1 MPKSAINTQ
10 GSSGLFT
17 RFLIIFI
24 PFMILLAAAATTH
37 FYTETKLLQVHQ
49 ENHEASNVSL
59 GQQGVVSQMRSVI
72 SDLTFLAKLNELW
85 ELLDNTN
92 NTLARLKLSQ
102 EFLYFS
108 ENKGVY
114 DQVSIIDVHGD
125 ELLRVNYGDGIP
137 YIVEQ
142 AKLQNKADQ
151 AYFQE
156 AVQLDV
162 GGVFMS
168 SFVMVDDE
176 TEPGIPPR
184 AVIRFATPLFDTRGK
199 KKGLLFLNIRGDR
212 ILWGFKQAA
221 RDIIDHAYIVA
232 NEGRSLGSPSSVT
245 KGTFNSVLDKG
256 FVTAYPSE
264 WDRILSKD
272 TGSFSTPSGLF
283 TFTTAYP
290 LASVMEYYGQTGA
303 GVVSGVSGN
312 KNKSARFWK
321 IVSHIPSDKRIIPYR
336 TFFSKHVWIYSFS
349 SLFIL
354 ALSLL
359 LAQISNRRDIE
370 KAQAEYEH
378 RLQNTLD
385 AIQFLAVSINPNGQV
400 IYCNQPLA
408 NALNKSQNEIIGLN
422 WFDSA
427 VPEHQRQSIRM
438 AFEGVI
444 KGKAPLQTT
453 EYWIRNNQGN
463 ECLISWNNIIS
474 FCPNGKIMTLTS
486 IGHDITAQRANEK
499 QLHKLSRAVE
509 QTHDSIIVT
518 DKKGIIE
525 YVNRGFVETTGY
537 SQSEA
542 IGKTCAILK
551 SGETTDDVYKSL
563 WDSIT
568 SGREWRGVFR
578 NRRKNGELYWENT
591 MISPIRDEQEEIT
604 HYLSI
609 KEDVTEHRQLR
620 EEVEE
625 RNRELAR
632 AQSLAEM
639 GRMASMIAH
648 DLRNPLSS
656 IKMTMQIFNK
666 RPYDNST
673 AQNAEELSA
682 IALDQ
687 VRYME
692 NILADLLLFSKPD
705 ALQPEWLQ
713 INRVLDSSVLM
724 LQETIQKTQAKIISE
739 YQGTL
744 PAVHADA
751 TKLQQVFSN
760 LVMNAIQATELC
772 DHSPI
777 ITVRSA
783 LVVEQ
788 GSPVIQV
795 DILDNGPGI
804 PDDIAARIFDPF
816 YTTKAKGTGLGLPI
830 VKRMVEEHGG
840 TFKISHRENAQG
852 SYARVTLPTG
862 PTHS

>member
-1 MPKSAINTQ
+1 
-10 GSSGLFT
+10 
-17 RFLIIFI
+17 
-24 PFMILLAAAATTH
+24 MILLGAAATTH
-37 FYTETKLLQVHQ
+37 FYTETKLLQVNQ
-49 ENHEASNVSL
+49 ENHEANNVSL

-72 SDLTFLAKLNELW
+72 SDLTFLAKLNELS
-85 ELLDNTN
+85 ELLDVTD
-92 NTLARLKLSQ
+92 NTLARLMLSQ

-114 DQVSIIDVHGD
+114 DQVSILDVHGD
-125 ELLRVNYGDGIP
+125 EMVRVNYGDGIP

-142 AKLQNKADQ
+142 AKLLNKSHQ

-156 AVQLDV
+156 AVQQDV
-162 GGVFMS
+162 GGVYMS

-176 TEPGIPPR
+176 TEPGVPPR
-184 AVIRFATPLFDTRGK
+184 AVIRFATPLFDTRGV

-221 RDIIDHAYIVA
+221 RDIIDHAYIIA

-256 FVTAYPSE
+256 FVTAYPDE
-264 WDRILSKD
+264 WQRILAQD
-272 TGSFSTPSGLF
+272 TGSFATPSGLF

-290 LASVMEYYGQTGA
+290 LASVMEYYGQTGVSA
-303 GVVSGVSGN
+303 VSGVAGN
-312 KNKSARFWK
+312 HSKSARFWK

-349 SLFIL
+349 SLFLL

-370 KAQAEYEH
+370 KAQQAYEH

-385 AIQFLAVSINPNGQV
+385 AIQFLAVTIGADGQV
-400 IYCNQPLA
+400 IYCNQPLCK
-408 NALNKSQNEIIGLN
+408 NLGRSQHDLTGLN
-422 WFDSA
+422 WFDTA
-427 VPEHQRQSIRM
+427 VPAHQRQSIQD
-438 AFEGVI
+438 AFEEVI
-444 KGKAPLQTT
+444 KGKAPLHTT
-453 EYWIRNNQGN
+453 EYWIKNNAGN

-474 FCPNGKIMTLTS
+474 FCPDGKIMTLTS

-509 QTHDSIIVT
+509 QTHESIIVT
-518 DKKGIIE
+518 DAKGIIE
-525 YVNRGFVETTGY
+525 YVNRGFIETTGY

-542 IGKTCAILK
+542 IGQTCGILK
-551 SGETTDDVYKSL
+551 SGETTDDIYKSL
-563 WDSIT
+563 WQSIT

-578 NRRKNGELYWENT
+578 NKRKNGELYWENT
-591 MISPIRDEQEEIT
+591 MISPIRNEQKEIT

-713 INRVLDSSVLM
+713 VNRVLDSSILM
-724 LQETIQKTQAKIISE
+724 LQETVQKTQAQIISD

-744 PAVHADA
+744 PAIHADA
-751 TKLQQVFSN
+751 TKLQQIFSN
-760 LVMNAIQATELC
+760 LVMNAIQANELC
-772 DHSPI
+772 EHSPI

-783 LVVEQ
+783 LVVKQ
-788 GSPVIQV
+788 GSAVIQI

-804 PDDIAARIFDPF
+804 PNDIAAKIFEPF

-830 VKRMVEEHGG
+830 VRRMVEEHNGV
-840 TFKISHRENAQG
+840 FKIGRRDDTQG

-862 PTHS
+862 PAQSTNTDIAQQ